1 MARIRSTGRQKPAV
15 SPHDVDLRHLWRQ
28 LREAGWRSR
37 RPKGLE
43 NDWTYLKPGAST
55 NGTVGADIFV
65 GEAAVVAYVID
76 SGLLATAN
84 EDEAAEENDSDRGDE
99 MQHDEDGEAG
109 EIVED
114 VVRASQINTTV
125 ELSQRTMD
133 AMFGSPPPIGRAFE
147 LSQGGSQSEP
157 DVLEGATQLQHM
169 SGASGAES
177 AESDAPVARRLRPRR
192 EFKRDVNFVEEN
204 ENLDDYEQLSSG
216 ESDGN
221 AIADIDDDNVEPRG
235 MDEAEYVISATDSWM
250 RLSWLRLA

>member
-15 SPHDVDLRHLWRQ
+15 SPHDVDFRYLWRQ
-28 LREAGWRSR
+28 LREAGWISR

-43 NDWTYLKPGAST
+43 NDWTYLKPGASA

-99 MQHDEDGEAG
+99 MQHDEDVEAG
-109 EIVED
+109 EI
-114 VVRASQINTTV
+114 RA
-125 ELSQRTMD
+125 MD
-133 AMFGSPPPIGRAFE
+133 AMFGSPPPSEEELSQGAVDRAFE

-169 SGASGAES
+169 SGASGAGS

-235 MDEAEYVISATDSWM
+235 MDEAEYVISATDFELDGVS
-250 RLSWLRLA
+250 

>member
-15 SPHDVDLRHLWRQ
+15 SPHDVDFRHLWRQ

-84 EDEAAEENDSDRGDE
+84 EDVAAEENDSERGDE
-99 MQHDEDGEAG
+99 MQRDEDGEAG

-133 AMFGSPPPIGRAFE
+133 AMFGSPPPSEEELSQGAVDRAFE

-221 AIADIDDDNVEPRG
+221 AIADIDDENEEPSG
-235 MDEAEYVISATDSWM
+235 
-250 RLSWLRLA
+250 